1 MSIRPRRDNSPA
13 FEAQVALA
21 ALKGEKPLAELA
33 QQFACSPSA
42 FARQIEDHYHVSVLV
57 SSSFLTSLR

>member
-33 QQFACSPSA
+33 QQFACSP
-42 FARQIEDHYHVSVLV
+42 VSI
-57 SSSFLTSLR
+57 R